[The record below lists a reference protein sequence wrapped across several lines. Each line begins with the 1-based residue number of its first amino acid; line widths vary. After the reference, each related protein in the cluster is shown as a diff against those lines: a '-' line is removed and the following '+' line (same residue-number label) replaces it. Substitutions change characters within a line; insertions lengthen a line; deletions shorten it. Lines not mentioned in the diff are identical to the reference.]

1 MVYNGAYR
9 NNLGG
14 NMFETEKLNRK
25 LFQND
30 EFEKL
35 AKQVDVNVE
44 KYKNQEY
51 AKFMFTSSEMPKF
64 KNKMEKEMLL
74 RRIESI
80 NEIEEHKDNYIKQL
94 SLKINEW
101 CKYVLKE
108 LGCKSDN
115 IDEMIYFAE
124 QNNITLTQTPVD
136 FLQQA
141 FVIKRGSEMI
151 DYCIVK
157 FEIKNKEEK

>member
-1 MVYNGAYR
+1 
-9 NNLGG
+9 
-14 NMFETEKLNRK
+14 MFKTEKLNGK
-25 LFQND
+25 LLQND
-30 EFEKL
+30 EFEEL

-44 KYKNQEY
+44 KYKNHEY
-51 AKFMFTSSEMPKF
+51 AKFMFTSSKMPEF
-64 KNKMEKEMLL
+64 KNKMEEEALL

-80 NEIEEHKDNYIKQL
+80 NEIEELKDNYIKQL
-94 SLKINEW
+94 SLKIDEW

-115 IDEMIYFAE
+115 IDEMRYFVE

-141 FVIKRGSEMI
+141 FVIKRGSEWI
-151 DYCIVK
+151 DCCVVK